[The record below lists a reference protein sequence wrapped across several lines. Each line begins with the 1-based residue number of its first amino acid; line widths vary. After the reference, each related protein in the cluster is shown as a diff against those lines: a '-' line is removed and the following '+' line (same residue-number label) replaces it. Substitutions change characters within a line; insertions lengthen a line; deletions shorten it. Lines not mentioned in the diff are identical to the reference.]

1 MSTIQPISSQNSQN
15 NLTLLKQRLIQVTQS
30 WAIEDYRNFVTYY
43 TKILPKFMDVER
55 CTVYIME
62 IGSEKICSIFGTGLG
77 EMQIEP
83 PLEGSIVG
91 RVIRTGK
98 SNRFNDL
105 TSQPGFHLDM
115 AEQTGF
121 TCHNSLC
128 SPIKSLSGN
137 GVTGAVQ
144 LLNKNHG
151 QPFTAQD
158 TRQLDKM
165 AHFLSM
171 SIESIAL
178 NQEIVRIARYLN
190 QEVDRLKQFH
200 VKGRL
205 FISESKAMREVLE
218 LVRTVSNTPVNVLI
232 QGENGTGKELI
243 SRMIHENSD
252 RHHKPF
258 IPVNCACIPENLIE
272 SEFFGHEKGAFTGA
286 EITRIGRFEEANG
299 GTIFLDEIGE
309 MPISNQPKFLRAIQ
323 ESEGSRLGSNAIIKY
338 NLRLISATNKD
349 LSAEVAKGNFREDLF
364 FRLFSVEITIPPLRD
379 RTDDILPLALHF
391 LEETENLFNK
401 TTGGFTPEILN
412 LFELYP
418 WPGNIRQLNKE
429 VERLVA
435 LTPSGKTLSIETC
448 SRDLLSWYKKQDTA
462 ASNSLSDHT
471 LAEQVRKLES
481 QLINRA
487 LTRTSGNKSQAARI
501 LKITRQGLLKK
512 MKRYSLQYP

>member
-1 MSTIQPISSQNSQN
+1 
-15 NLTLLKQRLIQVTQS
+15 
-30 WAIEDYRNFVTYY
+30 
-43 TKILPKFMDVER
+43 
-55 CTVYIME
+55 
-62 IGSEKICSIFGTGLG
+62 
-77 EMQIEP
+77 
-83 PLEGSIVG
+83 
-91 RVIRTGK
+91 
-98 SNRFNDL
+98 
-105 TSQPGFHLDM
+105 M

-128 SPIKSLSGN
+128 SPIKSLNGN

-144 LLNKNHG
+144 ILNKNFEK
-151 QPFTAQD
+151 PFTTQD
-158 TRQLDKM
+158 TQQLEKM
-165 AHFLSM
+165 AHFLSI
-171 SIESIAL
+171 SIESIVL
-178 NQEIVRIARYLN
+178 NQEIIRIAKHLN
-190 QEVDRLKQFH
+190 QEVDKLKQFH
-200 VKGRL
+200 IKGRL
-205 FISESKAMREVLE
+205 FIAESKAMREVLE

-258 IPVNCACIPENLIE
+258 IPVNCACIPEDLIE
-272 SEFFGHEKGAFTGA
+272 SEFFGHERGAFTGA

-299 GTIFLDEIGE
+299 GTILLDEIGE
-309 MPISNQPKFLRAIQ
+309 MIISNQPKFLRAIQ
-323 ESEGSRLGSNAIIKY
+323 ESEGSRLGSNVITKY

-379 RTDDILPLALHF
+379 RTDDILPLALYF
-391 LEETENLFNK
+391 LEETESLFNK
-401 TTGGFTPEILN
+401 TTGGFTSEILN

-435 LTPSGKTLSIETC
+435 LTPSGKTLSIDTC
-448 SRDLLSWYKKQDTA
+448 SKDLLSWHKKMGALTN
-462 ASNSLSDHT
+462 NSLSDHT
-471 LAEQVRKLES
+471 LAEHVRKLEI

-487 LTRTSGNKSQAARI
+487 LARTSGNKSQAARI

-512 MKRYSLQYP
+512 MKRYALQFP